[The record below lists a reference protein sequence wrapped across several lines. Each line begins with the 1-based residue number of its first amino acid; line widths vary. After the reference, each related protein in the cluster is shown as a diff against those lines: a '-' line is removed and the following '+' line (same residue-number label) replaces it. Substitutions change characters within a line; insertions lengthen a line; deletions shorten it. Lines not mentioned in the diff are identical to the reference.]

1 MIKKLLIIFAVLAVV
16 LVIAVNIFSRK
27 APQMLIHSI
36 ENALN
41 KKILIRSIDYHF
53 PGIFEIEGFEIKETK
68 DFAGETSFYVD
79 KIRLEVSPLSLSQKK
94 LIINA
99 IEVENANGVIRK
111 YHDKLTH
118 AFSDA
123 VRRSSNETGPSG
135 GAAAARKPAVV
146 NLPLEIHRLTFTK
159 SHFKFID
166 YDIQEGGFVIVLDE
180 IDAVIDNIALPFSE
194 EKTFYKV
201 SAQMPQG
208 RDQRPAQIRMSGR
221 TQFRGMD
228 TEANFSTLGMYLPY
242 FEPYYRQVTQAA
254 VASAFVDSKI
264 NLLLEHND
272 LTLNADLEISELFF
286 RAYESEDQLF
296 GLRAEEI
303 LSFLKD
309 RSGRLKF
316 QIVSQWNIAD
326 RSVSPKTII
335 RRSIEKSLK
344 KTVIGNIGNI
354 LENTLQKLGEQGIGN
369 KKENLEDKIKKIKD
383 LFKY

>member
-1 MIKKLLIIFAVLAVV
+1 MKKFLIAFAVLAVT
-16 LVIAVNIFSRK
+16 AVVAINIFSRK

-36 ENALN
+36 ENALH

-53 PGIFEIEGFEIKETK
+53 PGIFELEGFEIKETK

-79 KIRLEVSPLSLSQKK
+79 KIRLEVSPLSLSQKR

-111 YHDKLTH
+111 YRDKLNH

-123 VRRSSNETGPSG
+123 VRRSGEVTPSG
-135 GAAAARKPAVV
+135 QSAVTRKPATV

-201 SAQMPQG
+201 TAQMPQG

-228 TEANFSTLGMYLPY
+228 TEANFSTQGVYLPY

-296 GLRAEEI
+296 GLRADEI

-354 LENTLQKLGEQGIGN
+354 LENTLQRLSEQGLGN